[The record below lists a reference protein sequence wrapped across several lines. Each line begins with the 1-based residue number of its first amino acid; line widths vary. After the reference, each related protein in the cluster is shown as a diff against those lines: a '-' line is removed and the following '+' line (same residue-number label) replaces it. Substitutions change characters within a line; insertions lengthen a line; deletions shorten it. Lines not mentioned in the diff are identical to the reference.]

1 VLRGYRRL
9 LVPIAANE
17 ESERAV
23 DLACRLAADSHASI
37 AALAVVE
44 IPALLPLDAHMD
56 DVENEARRLL
66 ERVGATGDSYGVKV
80 SPKLVRARNAGA
92 AIVTSAASTG
102 VELIAIGAPRR
113 RLRSSSAGV
122 FGDTVEHVLRNA
134 RCRVMVIATE
144 FQAEAAYLNHHRRRL
159 GIG

>member
-1 VLRGYRRL
+1 MTISRRRPEVLRGYRRL

-37 AALAVVE
+37 TALAVVE

-56 DVENEARRLL
+56 DVEDEARRLL

-80 SPKLVRARNAGA
+80 SPKLLRARNAGA
-92 AIVTSAASTG
+92 AIVASAAAGG
-102 VELIAIGAPRR
+102 VELIVLGAPRE
-113 RLRSSSAGV
+113 RLRSSTAVV
-122 FGDTVEHVLRNA
+122 FGGTTEYVLKHA
-134 RCRVMVIATE
+134 PCRVLLATT
-144 FQAEAAYLNHHRRRL
+144 QPASV
-159 GIG
+159 G

>member
-1 VLRGYRRL
+1 VAVTVSRRRPAVLRGYRRL

-37 AALAVVE
+37 TALAVVE

-56 DVENEARRLL
+56 DVEDEALRLL

-92 AIVTSAASTG
+92 AIVASAAANG
-102 VELIAIGAPRR
+102 VELIVLGAPRG
-113 RLRSSSAGV
+113 RLRSSSAVV
-122 FGDTVEHVLRNA
+122 FGGTTEYVLKHA
-134 RCRVMVIATE
+134 PCRVMLATTPL
-144 FQAEAAYLNHHRRRL
+144 ASAA
-159 GIG
+159 

>member
-1 VLRGYRRL
+1 VLRGYHRL

-37 AALAVVE
+37 TALAVVE

-56 DVENEARRLL
+56 DVEDEARRLL

-80 SPKLVRARNAGA
+80 SPKLLRARNAGA
-92 AIVTSAASTG
+92 AIVASAAATG
-102 VELIAIGAPRR
+102 VELIVLGAPRE
-113 RLRSSSAGV
+113 RLHSSTAVV
-122 FGDTVEHVLRNA
+122 FGGTAEYVLKHA
-134 RCRVMVIATE
+134 PCRVMLATTPL
-144 FQAEAAYLNHHRRRL
+144 ASVA
-159 GIG
+159 